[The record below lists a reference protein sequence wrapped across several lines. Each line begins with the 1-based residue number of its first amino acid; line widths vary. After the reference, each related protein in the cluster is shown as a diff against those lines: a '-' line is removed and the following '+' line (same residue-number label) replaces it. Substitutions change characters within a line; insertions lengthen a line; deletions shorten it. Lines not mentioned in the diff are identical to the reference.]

1 MVDKKVDEILRK
13 YSQKIEREIKED
25 KSINPQ
31 IIPGA
36 GSNMGKVRG
45 KPISKDYSQFRN
57 EMMPKLS
64 RYERWVKS
72 LGGFIKIKPSV
83 KDEIK
88 ISKQLKAAHLD
99 VLPGEVIGL
108 AMISFLLVF
117 FLGALISVVG
127 YLFTASFPVLFL
139 FLILITSFFL
149 FYYFYSMPER
159 LAIKWRLRA
168 GSQMVPA
175 VLYTVIYMKHTS
187 NLERAIGFVG
197 RHVENPLSLDFR
209 KILWDV
215 QTGKFSSIKDS
226 LDDYLDSWRETNM
239 EFVES
244 FHLIESSLYEPDEN
258 RRIEILERAL
268 KVILEGVHEKML
280 KYTYKIKAPLT
291 NLYMLGIVLPTLGL
305 ALLPLAS
312 TLLSGKINAVHVF
325 ILFNLII
332 PFFVFYLTLQIM
344 LKRPGGYGET
354 TLLEKNPFYYKY
366 KSKAPYWKAFFICF
380 PFLLLGLIPLIMGY
394 TPFPEWIG
402 IKSDYALTDLGL
414 GMFGNGGLF
423 GFEEVNGVVLGP
435 FGFFSLL
442 LSLFVP
448 FSIAMFFALSF
459 SLKTKEL
466 IKSRDETKDL
476 EKEFNSSLFILG
488 NRLGDGL
495 PAEIAFA
502 KVAGSTKGQKT
513 EKFFQIVNTNIQ
525 SMGMSLEEAIFNPKR
540 GALIYYPSN
549 LIATS
554 MRILIQSVKKGLKAA
569 AQSLMSIS
577 EYVRNIQKI
586 NERLRDLLAEVI
598 SDMRSNMTFLAPLLS
613 GIVVGLASMIT
624 GILSQLEGLIEL
636 SSAGGSALSFGTL
649 EGIVGEGGLFSI
661 VNMIP
666 PYFMQI
672 AIGIYIIQIIF
683 ILTGTLVT
691 IDSGEDRLKRT
702 YEIGR
707 NLKRGIVLYLI
718 TAFISVIALSLLAS
732 RVLGSLAVG

>member
-1 MVDKKVDEILRK
+1 MERDVDEILQK
-13 YSQKIEREIKED
+13 YSQKIEREIKGDEF
-25 KSINPQ
+25 INPQ

-36 GSNMGKVRG
+36 SNNNIDLREVS
-45 KPISKDYSQFRN
+45 ISKDYSQFKQDMLP
-57 EMMPKLS
+57 ELS
-64 RYERWVKS
+64 KYEKWVKS
-72 LGGFIKIKPSV
+72 LGSFIKIKLSV

-88 ISKQLKAAHLD
+88 ISKQLNAAHLD
-99 VLPGEVIGL
+99 IVSGEVVGL

-117 FLGALISVVG
+117 FIGILASVAVWLLG
-127 YLFTASFPVLFL
+127 FSFPTLFL
-139 FLILITSFFL
+139 VLMLITSFFL

-159 LAIKWRLRA
+159 LAIKWRLKA

-187 NLERAIGFVG
+187 NLERAISFVG
-197 RHVENPLSLDFR
+197 QHIEAPLSLDFR
-209 KILWDV
+209 KVLWDV
-215 QTGKFSSIKDS
+215 ETGKFSSIKDS
-226 LDDYLDSWRETNM
+226 LDNYLESWRETNM

-268 KVILEGVHEKML
+268 RVILDGVYEKML
-280 KYTYKIKAPLT
+280 KYTHTIKAPLT

-312 TLLSGKINAVHVF
+312 TLLNGMIKWVHIFV
-325 ILFNLII
+325 LFNLII
-332 PFFVFYLTLQIM
+332 PFLVFYLTSQIM

-354 TLLEKNPFYYKY
+354 SLLEKNPFYYKY
-366 KSKAPYWKAFFICF
+366 KSKAAYWKAFWICF
-380 PFLLLGLIPLIMGY
+380 PFFLLGLVPLIMGY
-394 TPFPEWIG
+394 TPVPGWIG
-402 IKSDYALTDLGL
+402 IPSDYALADLGL
-414 GMFGNGGLF
+414 GIFGTGNLF
-423 GFEEVNGVVLGP
+423 GFEQVNGSIVGP

-442 LSLFVP
+442 LSLFIP
-448 FSIAMFFALSF
+448 FSIAMFFSLSF
-459 SLKTKEL
+459 SLRTKEL

-476 EKEFNSSLFILG
+476 EKEFNSSLFTLG
-488 NRLGDGL
+488 NRLGDGV

-502 KVAGSTKGQKT
+502 KVAESSRGQRT

-525 SMGMSLEEAIFNPKR
+525 SMGMGLEEAIFNPKR
-540 GALIYYPSN
+540 GALVYYPSN

-554 MRILIQSVKKGLKAA
+554 MRILVQSVKKGLKVA

-586 NERLRDLLAEVI
+586 NERLRDLLADVV
-598 SDMRSNMTFLAPLLS
+598 SDMSSNMTFLAPLLS

-624 GILSQLEGLIEL
+624 EILGQLKNLVDLGGGDTSI
-636 SSAGGSALSFGTL
+636 AGFGTMA
-649 EGIVGEGGLFSI
+649 GITDLFNV

-691 IDSGEDRLKRT
+691 IDAGEDKLKKT
-702 YEIGR
+702 HDIGK
-707 NLKRGIVLYLI
+707 NLRRGIVLYLI
-718 TAFISVIALSLLAS
+718 TAFISIVALSLLAGVALS
-732 RVLGSLAVG
+732 GLTSA